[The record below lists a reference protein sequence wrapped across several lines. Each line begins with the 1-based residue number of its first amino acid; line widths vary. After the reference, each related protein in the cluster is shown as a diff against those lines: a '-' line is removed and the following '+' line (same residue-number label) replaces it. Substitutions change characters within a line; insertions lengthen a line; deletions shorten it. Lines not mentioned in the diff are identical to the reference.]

1 MIIRRLEPD
10 CKMPKSLTT
19 SDSLSL
25 AVLEGELVLPPPP
38 SFKTVH
44 LAPGVNSGEQE
55 PPPIPT
61 EGLPTRPAGE
71 VASRSAG
78 IAQHGTSNN
87 RVIGSSV
94 TPIKSTG
101 SIVGI
106 SSSKTGTGSGTR
118 TRESVG
124 TSTRESGSTSMRSTN
139 PQTSSSEQGKK
150 VGNPEELDS
159 KRFVG
164 GRTGGDQKKQQQ
176 VMIGKSEV

>member
-1 MIIRRLEPD
+1 MFSTFYLR
-10 CKMPKSLTT
+10 
-19 SDSLSL
+19 
-25 AVLEGELVLPPPP
+25 
-38 SFKTVH
+38 
-44 LAPGVNSGEQE
+44 Q
-55 PPPIPT
+55 
-61 EGLPTRPAGE
+61 GLPTRPAGE
-71 VASRSAG
+71 VASRSGG
-78 IAQHGTSNN
+78 IVQHKGTSKSGGIVQHGTSNN

-150 VGNPEELDS
+150 VGNPEELDPE
-159 KRFVG
+159 RFVG
-164 GRTGGDQKKQQQ
+164 GRVGGEQKNQQQ
-176 VMIGKSEV
+176 VMIGKSEVVAIKLRARDKAIKPR